1 MSTQKGRHG
10 EHLAVQYLKKNN
22 YRILDQNFYS
32 YYGEIDIIAIDP
44 SDMLVFIEVKTFKK
58 EALVDA
64 RQVITARKQRNLI
77 ATAKYF
83 LLKTK
88 LELDCR
94 FDLVAISTPD
104 NQVNHYEHIITI
116 SS

>member
-10 EHLAVQYLKKNN
+10 EQLAAQYLIKNN
-22 YRILDQNFYS
+22 YQILDLNVYS
-32 YYGEIDIIAIDP
+32 YYGEIDIIATD
-44 SDMLVFIEVKTFKK
+44 SDGMLVFIEVKTFKK
-58 EALVDA
+58 DALIDA

-94 FDLVAISTPD
+94 FDLIAITTPE
-104 NQVNHYEHIITI
+104 NQINHYENIITI
-116 SS
+116 GI